1 MYIPGSPRIT
11 SLYVTFSQRIADYQQ
26 WLVQNSVIDNMT
38 LSINH
43 ADIQRF
49 SVMLYCTENY
59 LKYRL
64 TNK

>member
-1 MYIPGSPRIT
+1 MYILGSPRIT
-11 SLYVTFSQRIADYQQ
+11 SLYVNFSQRIADYQQ

-49 SVMLYCTENY
+49 RVMLYCTENY